1 MRFKVRNRELNVSN
15 RGGSGLLLQ
24 LKLTAALALVV
35 LLKIAQQEQIH
46 EEVLLLKI
54 DSAAIMSHP

>member
-15 RGGSGLLLQ
+15 RGGRGLLLQ

-54 DSAAIMSHP
+54 DSVAIMSHP